1 MKAAFA
7 WDRGA
12 SAVLVLIAGTMRKAY
27 VPALLFLV
35 SLSLCAQDRPN
46 VLWITAEDHG
56 PHVGAY
62 GDSYAT
68 TPVID
73 ALAANGMLYRHAWS
87 TAPVC
92 APARTTLISGL
103 YPPSTGSQHMR
114 SEARLPA
121 SMKMY
126 PQYLREA
133 GYYCTNNSKED
144 YNLEKPGTV
153 WDDSSR
159 DAHWRNRKA
168 GQPFFAI
175 FNFTQSHESQV
186 RTRPHDWQHDPAKV
200 RVPAY
205 HPDTPEVRQDWAQ
218 YYDNITVVDGLAGKV
233 LRELEDAGLADDT
246 IVFYYADHGAG
257 LPRGKRWPYNSGLQ
271 VPVIVHFPEKWR
283 HLAPPEYRPGGES
296 YRLIGFIDFAPTL
309 LSLCGVEPPRHMQGG
324 AFAGPYMTPE
334 PEYQFG
340 FRGRMDERYDMV
352 RSVRDGRYVYIRNY
366 MPHRIYGQFID
377 YMFQTPTT
385 QVWKALFDQGRLN
398 PFQETFWEEK
408 QSEELY
414 DLLEDPDEVDNRI
427 QHPSMRAIAAR
438 MRAALRDWQMK
449 IRDVGFLPEG
459 EIHSRAGEGAPY
471 EMGHDDYRY
480 PMRDVM
486 RMAEAASSVNW
497 EETADQLREGFRG
510 SDSAVRYWAALGALA
525 RKEQGV
531 MAYHREVNEALAD
544 KSPYVRI
551 AAAEALGR
559 YGDDAE
565 ARKAL
570 EVLLELASLD
580 TNSVYVAMP
589 ALNAI
594 DYMDERAFSAKEKIA
609 ALPKENPNVPP
620 RLGTY
625 VARLIEKTLAD
636 LP

>member
-1 MKAAFA
+1 
-7 WDRGA
+7 
-12 SAVLVLIAGTMRKAY
+12 MRKAIF
-27 VPALLFLV
+27 PALLVLLSV
-35 SLSLCAQDRPN
+35 SLRAQDRPN
-46 VLWITAEDHG
+46 VLWLTAEDHG
-56 PHVGAY
+56 PHLGAY

-68 TPVID
+68 TPVLD
-73 ALAANGMLYRHAWS
+73 ALAVQGMLYRYAWS

-114 SEARLPA
+114 SVARLPA

-144 YNLEKPGTV
+144 YNLEKPGEV
-153 WDDSSR
+153 WDESSNK
-159 DAHWRNRKA
+159 AHWRNRKP

-186 RTRPHDWQHDPAKV
+186 RTRPHEFVHDPAKA
-200 RVPAY
+200 RIPAY
-205 HPDTPEVRQDWAQ
+205 HPDTPEVRLDWAQ
-218 YYDNITVVDGLAGKV
+218 YHDNISTVDGLAGKV
-233 LRELEDAGLADDT
+233 LQELDDAGLADDT

-271 VPVIVHFPEKWR
+271 VPVIVRFPEKWL

-296 YRLIGFIDFAPTL
+296 FRLIGFVDFAPTL
-309 LSLCGVEPPRHMQGG
+309 LSLCGIEPPRHMQGS
-324 AFAGPYMTPE
+324 AFAGAHITPE
-334 PEYQFG
+334 PEFQFG
-340 FRGRMDERYDMV
+340 FRGRMDERIDMV
-352 RSVRDGRYVYIRNY
+352 RSVRDQRYIYIRNY

-385 QVWKALFDQGRLN
+385 RVWKALFEQGRLN
-398 PFQETFWEEK
+398 PFQETFWSEK

-427 QHPSMRAIAAR
+427 QLPAMRPVAAR
-438 MRAALRDWQMK
+438 MRAALRDWHVK

-459 EIHSRAGEGAPY
+459 EIHSRAGDATPY

-480 PMRDVM
+480 PLREVM
-486 RMAEAASSVNW
+486 RMAEAASSEHW
-497 EETADQLREGFRG
+497 QETADRLREGFRDP
-510 SDSAVRYWAALGALA
+510 DSAVRYWAALGALA
-525 RKEQGV
+525 RKEEGV
-531 MAYHREVNEALAD
+531 LTYHRELNEALAD

-551 AAAEALGR
+551 ASAEALGR
-559 YGDDAE
+559 YAKEPE

-570 EVLLELASLD
+570 EVLLELAPLGK
-580 TNSVYVAMP
+580 NNVYVSMA

-594 DYMDERAFSAKEKIA
+594 DYMDSRAVPAKDRIA
-609 ALPKENPNVPP
+609 ALPAEDDSVPQ
-620 RLGTY
+620 RMRTY
-625 VARLIEKTLAD
+625 VGRLIEKTLAD
-636 LP
+636 LQPQ

>member
-1 MKAAFA
+1 MRQPIFAALILVL
-7 WDRGA
+7 GVSA
-12 SAVLVLIAGTMRKAY
+12 SA
-27 VPALLFLV
+27 
-35 SLSLCAQDRPN
+35 QQRPN

-56 PHVGAY
+56 PHLGAY

-68 TPVID
+68 TPVLD
-73 ALAANGMLYRHAWS
+73 ALAAQGMIYRYAWS

-114 SEARLPA
+114 SIARLPA

-133 GYYCTNNSKED
+133 GYYCTNNAKED
-144 YNLEKPGTV
+144 YNLEKPGEV
-153 WDDSSR
+153 WDESSTK
-159 DAHWRNRKA
+159 AHWRNRKQ

-186 RTRPHDWQHDPAKV
+186 RTRPHDWIHNPEKV
-200 RVPAY
+200 RLPAY
-205 HPDTPEVRQDWAQ
+205 HPDTPEVREDWAQ
-218 YYDNITVVDGLAGKV
+218 YYDNITTVDGLAGKV
-233 LRELEDAGLADDT
+233 LAELEADGLADDT

-309 LSLCGVEPPRHMQGG
+309 LSLCGVEPPRHMQGR
-324 AFAGPYMTPE
+324 AFAGRYVTPE
-334 PEYQFG
+334 PEFQFG
-340 FRGRMDERYDMV
+340 FRGRMDERIDMV
-352 RSVRDGRYVYIRNY
+352 RSVRDERYVYIRNY
-366 MPHRIYGQFID
+366 MPHRVYGQFID

-385 QVWKALFDQGRLN
+385 RVWKALFEQGRLD
-398 PFQETFWEEK
+398 PYQETFWSEK
-408 QSEELY
+408 RSEELY

-427 QHPSMRAIAAR
+427 EQPAMRAVASR

-459 EIHSRAGEGAPY
+459 EIHSRAGGGTPY

-480 PMRDVM
+480 PLRDVM
-486 RMAEAASSVNW
+486 RMAEAASSEHW
-497 EETADQLREGFRG
+497 QETAERLREGFHDP
-510 SDSAVRYWAALGALA
+510 DSAVRYWAAVGALV
-525 RKEQGV
+525 RKDQGV
-531 MAYHREVNEALAD
+531 LTYYRELNEALAD
-544 KSPYVRI
+544 SSPYVRI

-559 YGDDAE
+559 YGREADAQ
-565 ARKAL
+565 KAL
-570 EVLLELASLD
+570 AVLMELAPLGS
-580 TNSVYVAMP
+580 NSVYVSIP

-594 DYMDERAFSAKEKIA
+594 DYMDGRALPAKERIA
-609 ALPKENPNVPP
+609 ALPAEDDGVPQ
-620 RLGTY
+620 RMRTY
-625 VARLIEKTLAD
+625 VVRLIEKALAD
-636 LP
+636 LQ

>member
-1 MKAAFA
+1 
-7 WDRGA
+7 
-12 SAVLVLIAGTMRKAY
+12 MRKAAA
-27 VPALLFLV
+27 PALLVFF
-35 SLSLCAQDRPN
+35 SLSLCGQDRPN

-56 PHVGAY
+56 PHLGAY
-62 GDSYAT
+62 GDTYAT
-68 TPVID
+68 TPVLD
-73 ALAANGMLYRHAWS
+73 ALAAKGMLYRNAWS

-114 SEARLPA
+114 SQARLPA
-121 SMKMY
+121 GAKMY

-133 GYYCTNNSKED
+133 GYYCSNNSKED
-144 YNLEKPGTV
+144 YNIEEPGEV
-153 WDDSSR
+153 WDESSR
-159 DAHWRNRKA
+159 NAHWKNRKR
-168 GQPFFAI
+168 GQPFFSI
-175 FNFTQSHESQV
+175 FNFTESHESQV
-186 RTRPHDWQHDPAKV
+186 RTRPHDWIHDPAKV

-233 LRELEDAGLADDT
+233 LKDLEDSGLAEDT

-271 VPVIVHFPEKWR
+271 VPLIVYFPEKWR

-296 YRLIGFIDFAPTL
+296 FRLVGFIDFAPTL
-309 LSLCGVEPPRHMQGG
+309 LSLCGIEPPRHMQGG
-324 AFAGPYMTPE
+324 AFMGPYIAPE
-334 PEYQFG
+334 PEYQFA

-352 RSVRDGRYVYIRNY
+352 RSVTDGRYVYIRNF

-385 QVWKALFDQGRLN
+385 RMWKSLFDQKALN
-398 PFQETFWEEK
+398 GIQQRFWREK
-408 QSEELY
+408 PSEELY
-414 DLLEDPDEVDNRI
+414 DLLEDPDEVNNKFTMED
-427 QHPSMRAIAAR
+427 PIADR
-438 MRAALRDWQMK
+438 MRAALREWQVK

-459 EIHSRAGEGAPY
+459 EIHDRAGDGTPY

-480 PMRDVM
+480 PMREVM
-486 RMAEAASSVNW
+486 QMAEAASTDYFAQPV
-497 EETADQLREGFRG
+497 DRLREGFRA
-510 SDSAVRYWAALGALA
+510 SDSAVRFWAAIGALT
-525 RKEQGV
+525 RKDAGIKEF
-531 MAYHREVNEALAD
+531 HRELNEALAD

-559 YGDDAE
+559 YGSDME
-565 ARKAL
+565 AKRAL
-570 EVLLELASLD
+570 DVLLELASLD
-580 TNSVYVAMP
+580 NNSVYVAMP

-594 DYMDERAFSAKEKIA
+594 DYMDGRAASAKERIA
-609 ALPKENPNVPP
+609 ALPEKHPGVPQ
-620 RLGTY
+620 RMGTY

-636 LP
+636 LE